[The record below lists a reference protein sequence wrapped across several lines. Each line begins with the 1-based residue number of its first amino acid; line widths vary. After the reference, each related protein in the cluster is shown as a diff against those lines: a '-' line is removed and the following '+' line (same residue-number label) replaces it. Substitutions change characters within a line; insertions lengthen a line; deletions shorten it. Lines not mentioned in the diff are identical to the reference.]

1 MTYPEETTRVS
12 ARQSRSQRPAGTAR
26 RRPRWWLI
34 AIELIV
40 VAVVALVVI
49 VSVGSSPSHKRP
61 TAATQRPFAADSV
74 WNAPVPATAPLAPQ
88 LSAYVQE
95 LEHQAEASEP
105 WINTSS
111 YSIPVYT
118 VGRDQGRV
126 PVRLDQSD
134 PGSVD
139 ELAKDFAAGVPI
151 PSGARAA
158 KGTDESMV
166 VWQPS
171 TNTLWEFWRMH
182 TVDGKWH
189 AKWGGKMSDVSGSP
203 GYYADPS
210 DWGGSATSL
219 SVLGGLMRISELKAG
234 HIDHALAL
242 AIPAA
247 AFNKFVYPAQRDDGY
262 DKSPNAIP
270 RGTRF
275 RINPKLDIKA
285 LHLPLATQIMAE
297 AAQKYGIIVRDQA
310 GALAFYGEP
319 PTGGTNP
326 YAGPHGL
333 FDGLAPNE
341 LLKHFPWSQLQAVS
355 PSWRP
360 GQ

>member
-1 MTYPEETTRVS
+1 
-12 ARQSRSQRPAGTAR
+12 
-26 RRPRWWLI
+26 
-34 AIELIV
+34 
-40 VAVVALVVI
+40 
-49 VSVGSSPSHKRP
+49 
-61 TAATQRPFAADSV
+61 
-74 WNAPVPATAPLAPQ
+74 
-88 LSAYVQE
+88 
-95 LEHQAEASEP
+95 
-105 WINTSS
+105 
-111 YSIPVYT
+111 
-118 VGRDQGRV
+118 
-126 PVRLDQSD
+126 
-134 PGSVD
+134 
-139 ELAKDFAAGVPI
+139 
-151 PSGARAA
+151 
-158 KGTDESMV
+158 MV

-203 GYYADPS
+203 GYYTDPS

-262 DKSPNAIP
+262 DKSPDAIP
-270 RGTRF
+270 EGTRF

-285 LHLPLATQIMAE
+285 LHLPRATQIMAE

-319 PTGGTNP
+319 PTGGTQSVCGSARP
-326 YAGPHGL
+326 VRRPCAQRAAQALPMEPVAGGQPVV
-333 FDGLAPNE
+333 APG
-341 LLKHFPWSQLQAVS
+341 AVTEY
-355 PSWRP
+355 RTLV
-360 GQ
+360 

>member
-1 MTYPEETTRVS
+1 M
-12 ARQSRSQRPAGTAR
+12 A
-26 RRPRWWLI
+26 
-34 AIELIV
+34 
-40 VAVVALVVI
+40 
-49 VSVGSSPSHKRP
+49 
-61 TAATQRPFAADSV
+61 
-74 WNAPVPATAPLAPQ
+74 
-88 LSAYVQE
+88 
-95 LEHQAEASEP
+95 
-105 WINTSS
+105 
-111 YSIPVYT
+111 
-118 VGRDQGRV
+118 
-126 PVRLDQSD
+126 LDQSD

-139 ELAKDFAAGVPI
+139 ELAQAFKAGVPI

-171 TNTLWEFWRMH
+171 TNTLWEFWRMQD
-182 TVDGKWH
+182 VDGKWH

-203 GYYADPS
+203 GYYAHPS

-219 SVLGGLMRISELKAG
+219 SILGGLMRISELKSG

-262 DKSPNAIP
+262 DKSPDAIP
-270 RGTRF
+270 EGTRF

-285 LHLPLATQIMAE
+285 LHLPPTTQMMAD
-297 AAQKYGIIVRDQA
+297 AAQKYGIIVRDQS
-310 GALAFYGEP
+310 GAMSFYGEP
-319 PTGGTNP
+319 VTSGHVNP

-341 LLKHFPWSQLQAVS
+341 LLKYFPWSQLQAVS

-360 GQ
+360 AQ